1 MSAHVTGRRAST
13 PAPARQSAKQMESQ
27 TTNTARRVLIVEDD
41 QAMAVALRDGFSY
54 EGYSVQVARDG
65 QSGLRLAQEKGHDL
79 LILDVMLPR
88 MSGLDVCRQLRSE
101 GNTTPIIMLT
111 ARGQE
116 IDKVLGLKTGAD
128 DYVTKPFSFLEL
140 MARVEAVLRRAA
152 KPSEAVEGV
161 EFGDVELNFKTL
173 EASKGGRALEL
184 SPREF
189 KIMRYFAEHRGE
201 VVSRDQLLDSV
212 WGYDGLP
219 LTRTVDMHIAKLRQK
234 IEDTPGDPRYIITVH
249 RVGYK
254 FTG

>member
-1 MSAHVTGRRAST
+1 MR
-13 PAPARQSAKQMESQ
+13 K
-27 TTNTARRVLIVEDD
+27 VLIVEDD

-65 QSGLRLAQEKGHDL
+65 TTGLRLAGEKGLDL
-79 LILDVMLPR
+79 VILDVMLPR
-88 MSGLDVCRQLRSE
+88 LSGLDVCKQLRSA

-140 MARVEAVLRRAA
+140 MARVEAVLRRAS
-152 KPSEAVEGV
+152 KPAEAVESV
-161 EFGDVELNFKTL
+161 QFGEVDVNFRNF
-173 EASKGGRALEL
+173 EATKAGRPLEL

-189 KIMRYFAEHRGE
+189 KMMKYFAEHRGE
-201 VVSRDQLLDSV
+201 VVSRDQLLDNV

>member
-1 MSAHVTGRRAST
+1 M
-13 PAPARQSAKQMESQ
+13 PK
-27 TTNTARRVLIVEDD
+27 VLIVEDD
-41 QAMAVALRDGFSY
+41 HAMAVALRDGFAY
-54 EGYSVQVARDG
+54 EGYSVEVARDG
-65 QSGLRLAQEKGHDL
+65 RDGLRLAAEKRLDL
-79 LILDVMLPR
+79 VILDVMLPR
-88 MSGLDVCRQLRSE
+88 MSGLDVCRQLRGS
-101 GNTTPIIMLT
+101 GNSTPIIMLT

-116 IDKVLGLKTGAD
+116 RDKVLGLKTGAD

-152 KPSEAVEGV
+152 KPSDASVESAR
-161 EFGDVELNFKTL
+161 FGDVELNFRSF
-173 EASKGGRALEL
+173 EARKGGRAVEL

-189 KIMRYFAEHRGE
+189 KMMRYFVERRGE
-201 VVSRDQLLDSV
+201 VVTRDELLDAV

-234 IEDTPGDPRYIITVH
+234 IEDTPGDPHFIVTVH